1 RCGASW
7 ARSCSPPSVRSPP
20 PPSPSTGSRPGSRH
34 ATTRS
39 RRWRPPS
46 PATSR
51 RPEPLPRENEAMA
64 HPLYRPRRVRESPLL
79 RRMVRETRL
88 GVESLILP
96 LFAVHGRGVREPIGS
111 MPGVAR
117 LSLDELAKEA
127 KDAAGMGIPAI
138 LLFGVPAA
146 KDPRGSE
153 AYAEDGIV
161 QQAARMVKET
171 IPDLLVITDVCL
183 CQYTS
188 HGHCGVVEGGRIK
201 NDASVDLLTRVAVSH
216 VEAGADVVAPS
227 DMMDGRVAAIREALD
242 EASYLETPIMA
253 YSAKYA
259 SAFYGPFREAA
270 ESTPQFGD
278 RRSYQMD
285 PANSV
290 EALREVGLD
299 VDEGADIVMVK
310 PALPYLDVIAR
321 VKQEFGLPLAAYSVS
336 GEFAMIKAA
345 ARLGWLDEERV
356 VLETLTAIRRAGAD
370 LVITYLAKEAA
381 RLLERQRFGAG
392 S

>member
-1 RCGASW
+1 M
-7 ARSCSPPSVRSPP
+7 
-20 PPSPSTGSRPGSRH
+20 T
-34 ATTRS
+34 
-39 RRWRPPS
+39 
-46 PATSR
+46 
-51 RPEPLPRENEAMA
+51 
-64 HPLYRPRRVRESPLL
+64 HPLYRPRRLRESTLI
-79 RRMVRETRL
+79 RRIVRETRL
-88 GVESLILP
+88 GVENLILP
-96 LFAVHGRGVREPIGS
+96 MFAVHGRGVREPIGS
-111 MPGVAR
+111 MPGVSR
-117 LSLDELAKEA
+117 LSVDELLKEA
-127 KDAAGMGIPAI
+127 KDAASMGIPAV
-138 LLFGVPAA
+138 LLFGIPQS

-161 QQAARMVKET
+161 QQVARAVKET

-188 HGHCGVVEGGRIK
+188 HGHCGLVEDGRIK
-201 NDASVDLLTRVAVSH
+201 NDASVELLARVALSH
-216 VEAGADVVAPS
+216 VESGADLVAPS
-227 DMMDGRVAAIREALD
+227 DMMDGRVGAIREALD
-242 EASYLETPIMA
+242 EAGYTETPIMA

-270 ESTPQFGD
+270 ESAPQFGD

-285 PANSV
+285 PANAI

-321 VKQEFGLPLAAYSVS
+321 VKQEFGIPLAAYSVS

-356 VLETLTAIRRAGAD
+356 VMESLTAIRRAGAD
-370 LVITYLAKEAA
+370 LIITYLAKDAA
-381 RLLERQRFGAG
+381 RLLERQKFGAG
-392 S
+392 L